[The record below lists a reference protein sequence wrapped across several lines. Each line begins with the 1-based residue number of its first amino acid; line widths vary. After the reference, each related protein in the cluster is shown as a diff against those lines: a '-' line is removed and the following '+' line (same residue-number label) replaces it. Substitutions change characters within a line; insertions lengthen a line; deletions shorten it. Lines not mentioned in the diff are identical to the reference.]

1 MPGTL
6 PGTGIQWRARYAEA
20 VDLAELPSSGD
31 NVIWIKSSQA
41 VTVKILF
48 IRRYHKPYFLL
59 IKKMQTEVIDV

>member
-20 VDLAELPSSGD
+20 VDLVELPSSGD

-48 IRRYHKPYFLL
+48 IRRYCIPYF
-59 IKKMQTEVIDV
+59 